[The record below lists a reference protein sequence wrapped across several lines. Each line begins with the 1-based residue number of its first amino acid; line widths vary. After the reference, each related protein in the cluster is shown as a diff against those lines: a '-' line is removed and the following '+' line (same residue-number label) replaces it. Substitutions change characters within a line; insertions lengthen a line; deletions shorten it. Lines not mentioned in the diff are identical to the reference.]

1 MYPTIL
7 LRFIGLFCA
16 ALVLALPTA
25 ALATDEETPAPLVV
39 SQDHSWPPLAF
50 RDRHGEPQGL
60 LVDLW
65 RALGEQMDRPVEFK
79 LVDWPQTI
87 EQVRDERAEVHGGL
101 FPSPERAEFLD
112 FSHPLLP
119 LETGLFVSADARA
132 ESILDPALTPIGV
145 VAGSYEREFLQG
157 RYPDLPLREY
167 PNNADLVA
175 AAVAGEVVAFA
186 ADYPVGRYLLDIHST
201 PGKFHVLK
209 VLYRQQLVAA
219 VRPGQSA
226 LLKTINE
233 AIAELGPEELARI
246 TNRWIHTET
255 VEVTP
260 RWLLPTLAG
269 ITVPLVLLFILLYM
283 RALRQQRTRLRRELA
298 ERSEQFQILFEN
310 AAISIMVHDRET
322 AQVLEANARAL
333 ESYGVPDVET
343 LNRVAFTDATI
354 WAGPPY
360 SLADMHGWITRVREQ
375 GPQRFEWLT
384 CSIDGKTTWEDVFL
398 RQMQVGGKQRIISTA
413 IDITSRKQVEA
424 RLQRQLEL
432 EEVVRKISITLL
444 IYQPDRTDP
453 PCIADTLA
461 LLGEFMQS
469 LRCTLFH
476 YNSDTEG
483 LDLLSQWCAPGV
495 APKEADFHIPAVV
508 LNPYYTVL
516 LKGEPVI
523 VNANEDNLHILEHAL
538 IATDVNIRE
547 ILALPILREGELKE
561 VLILSFSDM
570 QQHWPHTDIQLLQVA
585 ADMIGGTLARHNLE
599 QELQRQASHD
609 SLTGLYNRR
618 KFEVMLLHERER
630 ATRYRRHLA
639 IILLDIDHFKLVN
652 DRFGHNVGD
661 EVLRQLAVLMREQRR
676 DSDVL
681 ARWGGE
687 EFIILLPETDLDGAL
702 HTAELLRQ
710 CIADTRFSTVGQ
722 VTVSLGVSACRPGDT
737 PDSLISRAD
746 DALYQA
752 KEAGRNRVR
761 PAPSG
766 SAEC

>member
-1 MYPTIL
+1 MSLTIL
-7 LRFIGLFCA
+7 LRFTGLFWLT
-16 ALVLALPTA
+16 LVLPMSAIA
-25 ALATDEETPAPLVV
+25 ADEAEPAPLVI
-39 SQDHSWPPLAF
+39 SQDHAWPPLAF

-65 RALGEQMDRPVEFK
+65 RALGEQMGRPVEFE

-87 EQVRDERAEVHGGL
+87 EQVRDGTVPVHGGL
-101 FPSPERAEFLD
+101 FPSPERSRFLD
-112 FSHPLLP
+112 FSHPLMP
-119 LETGLFVSADARA
+119 LEAVVFVSAESRARSLSA
-132 ESILDPALTPIGV
+132 GEIGPVGV
-145 VAGSYEREFLQG
+145 VAGSYEREFLRERHPQLG
-157 RYPDLPLREY
+157 LREY
-167 PNNADLVA
+167 PNNAALVTA
-175 AAVAGEVVAFA
+175 AAAGQVSAFA
-186 ADYPVGRYLLDIHST
+186 ADYPVGRYLLDKYVE
-201 PGKFHVLK
+201 PGRFHVLE
-209 VLYRQQLVAA
+209 VLYKQQLVAA
-219 VRPGQSA
+219 VPSGDAA

-233 AIAELGPEELARI
+233 AIAELSPQELARI

-260 RWLLPTLAG
+260 RWLLPALVG
-269 ITVPLVLLFILLYM
+269 ITVLLVLLFIFLYM

-298 ERSEQFQILFEN
+298 ERSEQFQVLFEN

-343 LNRVAFTDATI
+343 LNQVAFTDATI
-354 WAGPPY
+354 WAEPPY
-360 SLADMHGWITRVREQ
+360 SLADMHDWITRVREQ

-384 CSIDGKTTWEDVFL
+384 CSINGKTTWEDVFL
-398 RQMQVGGKQRIISTA
+398 RQMQVGGQQRIISTA
-413 IDITSRKQVEA
+413 IDITSRKQAEA

-444 IYQPDRTDP
+444 IYQPERADP
-453 PCIADTLA
+453 PCIVDTLA

-476 YNSDTEG
+476 YNADTGG

-495 APKEADFHIPAVV
+495 ALKEADFHIPAVV
-508 LNPYYTVL
+508 LNPYCTVL

-523 VNANEDNLHILEHAL
+523 VNANEDNVHILEHAL
-538 IATDVNIRE
+538 IAADDIHEV
-547 ILALPILREGELKE
+547 LALPILCEGGLKE

-570 QQHWPHTDIQLLQVA
+570 QQHWSHTDIQLLQVA

-661 EVLRQLAVLMREQRR
+661 EVLRQLADLMREQRR

-710 CIADTRFSTVGQ
+710 SIANTRFPAVGQ
-722 VTVSLGVSACRPGDT
+722 VTISLGVSACRPGDT

-752 KEAGRNRVR
+752 KEAGRNTVR
-761 PAPSG
+761 PGPAG
-766 SAEC
+766 SAEF